1 MTDASNG
8 TMTAGEGQPQRIG
21 LTTSM
26 ERARHG
32 AWDEE
37 SALLP
42 MSYVSAVIRSGGWP
56 ILLPPAPVD
65 AERVVALL
73 DGLVVTGGPDVDPA
87 VYGATAHPQTGRPR
101 SERDSWE
108 TSLCRAA
115 LAADIPL
122 LAICRGLQV
131 LNVTQ
136 GGTLHQHLPEV
147 VGHSRHR
154 VALGQMQT
162 NLVTLRPGSAVASI
176 LGPESEG
183 LCHHHQAI
191 DQLGAGLEPVG
202 FAADGTVE
210 AVEVEGKLFALGVQW
225 HPEDNPDDDRLF
237 QALLEAAARYRRAH
251 RAGAVAQAPPS

>member
-1 MTDASNG
+1 MLGETG
-8 TMTAGEGQPQRIG
+8 TMTARAGEPPQIG
-21 LTTSM
+21 LTASV

-42 MSYVSAVIRSGGWP
+42 LSYVSAVIRSGGWP
-56 ILLPPAPVD
+56 VLLPPAPVD
-65 AERVVALL
+65 PQRVVALL
-73 DGLVVTGGPDVDPA
+73 DGLVVTGGPDVDPEL
-87 VYGATAHPQTGRPR
+87 YGAARHEQTGRTR
-101 SERDSWE
+101 RERDTWE
-108 TSLCRAA
+108 VSLCRAA

-131 LNVTQ
+131 LNVAQ

-147 VGHSRHR
+147 VGHSLHR

-162 NLVTLRPGSAVASI
+162 NLVTLRPGSAAASI

-191 DQLGAGLEPVG
+191 DQLGTGLDPVG
-202 FAADGTVE
+202 VAADGTIE
-210 AVEVEGKLFALGVQW
+210 AVEVKGKSFALGVQW

-237 QALLEAAARYRRAH
+237 LALLDAATRYHQNH
-251 RAGAVAQAPPS
+251 RVGADA